1 MGIYRQPNTWQCGP
15 FALKYAL
22 LSLGIF
28 ADEDDIAAIAGSSAR
43 DGTDEVGLGR
53 AASAFGTRLEVVRRR
68 TARGARRALD
78 RWLDQ
83 GVPVLICVDQWDHW
97 VAAVGT
103 DGERYVLL
111 DSQRSRSSVLV
122 IARWDALAPRLVYRR
137 PRLGGLWT
145 TRLYDLQPVVPHR
158 IPGTRF
164 RLTPNRAEFLMNGG
178 AWLAGRWDEYAKQLR
193 SAVPDPSA
201 NQGTTLAGALEA
213 RRATLLDLVADQRGA
228 PRRAAAS
235 AVIDG
240 AVFVADLY
248 DMRVPAGRADDVIR
262 AMAPA
267 VVRLAA
273 VGYPAAPSE
282 RRTAVTRVNSRQG
295 RHTSVVAARI

>member
-28 ADEDDIAAIAGSSAR
+28 ADEDDLAAIAGTSAR

-53 AASAFGTRLEVVRRR
+53 AASAFGARLALIRRR
-68 TARGARRALD
+68 TARGAKRALD
-78 RWLDQ
+78 GWLRR

-97 VAAVGT
+97 VTVVGN

-111 DSQRSRSSVLV
+111 DSQRSRSSVLAV
-122 IARWDALAPRLVYRR
+122 VRWNALASRLVYRW

-145 TRLYDLQPVVPHR
+145 TRLYDLQPVVPHQ
-158 IPGTRF
+158 IPATRF
-164 RLTPNRAEFLMNGG
+164 RLTPTRAEYLMNGG
-178 AWLAGRWDEYAKQLR
+178 AWLAGRWDEYARELR
-193 SAVPDPSA
+193 AVVPNPSG
-201 NQGTTLAGALEA
+201 NGALPLANVLHSA
-213 RRATLLDLVADQRGA
+213 RASLLGLVAAQRGA
-228 PRRAAAS
+228 PRPAAAS

-248 DMRVPAGRADDVIR
+248 DVRISSAEAEDVIET
-262 AMAPA
+262 MAPA

-273 VGYPAAPSE
+273 VGYPAAPSAW
-282 RRTAVTRVNSRQG
+282 R
-295 RHTSVVAARI
+295 